1 MKWLIELP
9 TTMPMAYT
17 VIALAVVA
25 ATGLAFGTVRIRG
38 IGLGIAGVLFA
49 GIFFGHFGWAA
60 PIHEEVLGFV
70 REFGLILFV
79 YTIGMQ
85 VGPGF
90 TASLRRNGLP
100 LNLLSAGIVFLGAGL
115 ALLLGRLF
123 HIDIAA
129 VAGLFA
135 GATTNTPALGAAT
148 EALKSVPGIDATRAA
163 LPGLSYAVAYPF
175 GIIGIITA
183 MILIRRIFK
192 MDAAQEF
199 ARFEAE
205 QKRGVE
211 PLQRLNL
218 VVENANLDGLALR
231 DVRGSDVFGVVVSR
245 IKRAAAPEAE
255 PASLDTVLRCG
266 DVLLAVGSASA
277 LERFKILVG
286 RASELDLMKA
296 PGNVIYERL
305 VVTRKDVLGRTISE
319 LALEQLHDV
328 IITRIQRAGIE
339 MTAVS
344 GLRLQFGDM
353 LQVVGTR
360 SSIDGAAAILG
371 NSVKDLNAA
380 HLVPIFLGIAFGLLL
395 GSYPI
400 SIDGMPAPL
409 RLGLAGGPLIA
420 AILLSRI
427 GRIGRVVWYLPA
439 TANLFLREFGIVLFL
454 AAVGLKSG
462 AHFVEALV
470 HGGGFTWMLCGAIV
484 TLVPLLIVA
493 AIGRLFVKLN
503 YVNLCGLLAGSM
515 TDPPAL
521 AFANTA
527 IGSDAP
533 SVAYAAVYP
542 LTMLLRIVVAQLIV
556 LIFS

>member
-1 MKWLIELP
+1 MNWLTDLP
-9 TTMPMAYT
+9 TTTPMAYT
-17 VIALAVVA
+17 VIALAIVA
-25 ATGLAFGTVRIRG
+25 AAGLALGAVRIRG

-49 GIFFGHFGWAA
+49 GIFFGHFGFAA

-90 TASLRRNGLP
+90 TASLRKNGLP
-100 LNLLSAGIVFLGAGL
+100 LNLLSAAIVLLGAGL
-115 ALLLGRLF
+115 ALFLGLVF

-135 GATTNTPALGAAT
+135 GATTNTPALGAAS
-148 EALKSVPGIDATRAA
+148 EALKSVPSVDAARAA

-175 GIIGIITA
+175 GIIGIIAA

-192 MDAAQEF
+192 VDAAQES
-199 ARFEAE
+199 ARFEAD
-205 QKRGVE
+205 QQRGVE
-211 PLQRLNL
+211 PPQRLNL

-231 DVRGSDVFGVVVSR
+231 KVPGTDAFGVVVSR
-245 IKRAAAPEAE
+245 IQRVTSREAE
-255 PASLDTVLRCG
+255 PASLDTILHCG
-266 DVLLAVGSASA
+266 DVLLAVGSATA

-286 RASELDLMKA
+286 RVSEIDLMKA

-305 VVTRKDVLGRTISE
+305 VVTRNEVLGQTVSE

-339 MTAVS
+339 MTAVA
-344 GLRLQFGDM
+344 GLHLQFGDM

-360 SSIDGAAAILG
+360 ESLDAAAATLG
-371 NSVKDLNAA
+371 NSVKELNAA
-380 HLVPIFLGIAFGLLL
+380 HLVPIFLGIALGLVL

-400 SIDGMPAPL
+400 TIGAMPAPV

-470 HGGGFTWMLCGAIV
+470 HGGGLTWMFCGAIV

-493 AIGRLFVKLN
+493 AIGRIFLKLN

-527 IGSDAP
+527 VGSDAP

-542 LTMLLRIVVAQLIV
+542 ITMLLRIVVAQLIV
-556 LIFS
+556 LVFS

>member
-1 MKWLIELP
+1 
-9 TTMPMAYT
+9 MAYT

-25 ATGLAFGTVRIRG
+25 VAGLALGAVRIRG

-49 GIFFGHFGWAA
+49 GIFFGHLGLAA

-100 LNLLSAGIVFLGAGL
+100 LNLLSAAIVFLGAGL
-115 ALLLGRLF
+115 ALLLGLIF
-123 HIDIAA
+123 HIDIGA

-135 GATTNTPALGAAT
+135 GATTNTPALGAAA
-148 EALKSVPGIDATRAA
+148 EALKSVPGVDSARAA

-183 MILIRRIFK
+183 MILIRRMFSMK
-192 MDAAQEF
+192 PAEEF

-205 QKRGVE
+205 QQRGVE
-211 PLQRLNL
+211 PPKRLNL
-218 VVENANLDGLALR
+218 VVENVNLDGLALR
-231 DVRGSDVFGVVVSR
+231 DVPGTDAFGVVVSR
-245 IKRAAAPEAE
+245 IKRAASPEVA
-255 PASLDTVLRCG
+255 PASLDTILHCG
-266 DVLLAVGSASA
+266 DVLLAVGSKKA

-286 RASELDLMKA
+286 RVSELDLMKA

-305 VVTRKDVLGRTISE
+305 VVTRNEVLGRTVNE
-319 LALEQLHDV
+319 LALEQMHDV
-328 IITRIQRAGIE
+328 IVTRIQRAGIE
-339 MTAVS
+339 MTAVA

-360 SSIDGAAAILG
+360 ESIEEAAGVLG
-371 NSVKDLNAA
+371 NSVKDLNAT
-380 HLVPIFLGIAFGLLL
+380 HLVPIFLGIALGLLL

-400 SIDGMPAPL
+400 TIGDMPAPV

-420 AILLSRI
+420 AIVLSRI

-462 AHFVEALV
+462 AHFVHALV
-470 HGGGFTWMLCGAIV
+470 HGGGLTWMLCGAVV

-493 AIGRLFVKLN
+493 AIGRIFLKLN

-556 LIFS
+556 LLFS